1 MALIEVLLKQT
12 GQVERVPTGTR
23 IDELARKYSHL
34 CKHPIMAAK
43 IGNSIYEIT
52 RKLNKDCEIEFLD
65 VSDKDGLRIYTRGVL
80 FVLFMA
86 VRNLWQDVRLFIHHS
101 LGAALVCDLEGK
113 EVNPEVLSLLKK
125 EMQRIVDED
134 LPFEKDTIDKFEA
147 IEMFRQDGQLMKS
160 KLFKYR
166 KKSTVNIFRCAGY
179 FNYFYGYMPSS
190 TGSLGVFDLLPYRD
204 VFALNLPTTHSP
216 GEVPEF
222 VDYPKLASVNM
233 EGARWGRIL
242 GVHAIGELNE
252 IIAAGTAETT
262 ELIRTAEALHEK
274 KMAQIADYIFDKP
287 ETRLIL
293 IAGPSSSGKT
303 TFSKRIMLQ
312 LRVVGLRP
320 VQISLDNYFV
330 DREKTPRNE
339 SGEYDF
345 ESIYALDLDL
355 FNEQISALLDG
366 KEVEPPRFDFRTGK
380 RTFDGTRVKTDS
392 DQPIIVEGIHGLNE
406 LLTALIPRR
415 KKFKIYVSALTQM
428 NLDDM
433 NRIPTTD
440 VRLLRRIVRDY
451 RFRGYSA
458 LSTIRMWA
466 NVRRGEERYIFPFQE
481 EADVM
486 FNSELAYELATLKI
500 FAEPLLVQIDDS
512 VPEFSEAKRL
522 LRFIEYALPINVIE
536 EIPRTSIIREF
547 IGGSTF
553 AY

>member
-1 MALIEVLLKQT
+1 MALIKVLLKQS
-12 GQVERVPTGTR
+12 GEVEHVAAGTR
-23 IDELARKYSHL
+23 IDELARKHSDL
-34 CKHPIMAAK
+34 CEYPIMAGK
-43 IGNSIYEIT
+43 IGNSIHEIT
-52 RKLNKDCEIEFLD
+52 RKLHKDCELEFLD

-80 FVLFMA
+80 FILFMA
-86 VRNLWQDVRLFIHHS
+86 VRNLWPDVRLFIHHS
-101 LGAALVCDLEGK
+101 LGSALVCDLEGK
-113 EVNPEVLSLLKK
+113 KVDQNVLSLLKK
-125 EMQRIVDED
+125 EMERIVDED

-147 IEMFRQDGQLMKS
+147 IEMFKEDRQLMKS

-166 KKSTVNIFRCAGY
+166 KKSTVNIFRCQGY

-190 TGSLGVFDLLPYRD
+190 SGSQRIFDLLPYRD
-204 VFALNLPTTHSP
+204 VFVLNLPTTSSP
-216 GEVPEF
+216 GEVPQF
-222 VDYPKLASVNM
+222 IDYPKLASVNM
-233 EGARWGRIL
+233 EGAKWGRIL

-274 KMAQIADYIFDKP
+274 KMAQIADYIYEKP

-303 TFSKRIMLQ
+303 TFSKRLMLQ

-320 VQISLDNYFV
+320 IQISLDDYFV
-330 DREKTPRNE
+330 DRENTPRNE
-339 SGEYDF
+339 NGEYDF
-345 ESIYALDLDL
+345 ESIYALDLEL
-355 FNEQISALLDG
+355 FNRQIAALLAG
-366 KEVEPPRFDFRTGK
+366 EEVETPRFDFRTGK
-380 RTFDGTRVKTDS
+380 RVYDGRKIRIDS
-392 DQPIIVEGIHGLNE
+392 DQPVIIEGIHGLNE
-406 LLTALIPRR
+406 LLTSSIPKN
-415 KKFKIYVSALTQM
+415 KKYKIYVSALTQM

-458 LSTIRMWA
+458 LTTIRMWP
-466 NVRRGEERYIFPFQE
+466 NVRKGEEKYIFPFQE
-481 EADVM
+481 EADAM

-522 LRFIEYALPINVIE
+522 LRFIDYALPITTIE

-547 IGGSTF
+547 IGGSSF
-553 AY
+553 A